1 MSPHRLGQQLTVGRP
16 GSLTPARAR
25 PARLVDVRDGDRRS
39 GGVTVPPSF
48 AAMPRWRVEG
58 SGWLAALPHKIDI
71 QCNRW
76 GLRIVGPAAHGS
88 NAIVVPVD
96 RGDEPLVL
104 RMTPP
109 GRDVAELV
117 RALRFWDGRGTVRLI
132 LDDLDAGAMLLERL
146 SADSLAAV
154 PVDEAMAVIG
164 RMMRRLAVPVP
175 SDIALP
181 DVAHPGEPQPGE
193 APPGIVST
201 TELRAERAAALP
213 HDWTELAEPFDRTFL
228 TAALDAAGR
237 LSASPHNSAT
247 DSPDNSAT
255 AVNGDLHSAQ
265 VLHGVREPWLV
276 VDPVLLRGD
285 IAYDLARALWTRLDE
300 IPDVAGILACFD
312 IAVRESGVDH
322 DSARDA
328 VVFRT
333 VDYWLWCLSAGLTED
348 PLRCERLIRAF
359 A

>member
-1 MSPHRLGQQLTVGRP
+1 M
-16 GSLTPARAR
+16 
-25 PARLVDVRDGDRRS
+25 
-39 GGVTVPPSF
+39 
-48 AAMPRWRVEG
+48 
-58 SGWLAALPHKIDI
+58 
-71 QCNRW
+71 
-76 GLRIVGPAAHGS
+76 
-88 NAIVVPVD
+88 VPVD

-109 GRDVAELV
+109 GRDVAGLV
-117 RALRFWDGRGTVRLI
+117 RALRFWDGRRTVRLI

-181 DVAHPGEPQPGE
+181 DVTHPGEPQPDE
-193 APPGIVST
+193 AAPGIVST
-201 TELRAERAAALP
+201 TELRTDRAAALP
-213 HDWTELAEPFDRTFL
+213 VDWAELAEPFDRTFL
-228 TAALDAAGR
+228 TAALDAAAR
-237 LSASPHNSAT
+237 LSASPDNSAT

-255 AVNGDLHSAQ
+255 AANGDLHSAQ

-312 IAVRESGVDH
+312 LAVRESGVGH